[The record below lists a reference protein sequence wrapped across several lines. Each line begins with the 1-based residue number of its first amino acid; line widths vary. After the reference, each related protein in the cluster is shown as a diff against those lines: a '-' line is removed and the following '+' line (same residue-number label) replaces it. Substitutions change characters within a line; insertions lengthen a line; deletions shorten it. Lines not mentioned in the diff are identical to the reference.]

1 MRVMLTVICLV
12 FGAANAAE
20 VHLSDGSVII
30 GTILSL
36 VDSEDLI
43 VDTEHM
49 DKVTIE
55 WKAVEKISGT
65 QVIEV
70 ELFNG
75 QRLFG
80 EVTVDAKDLSIVGD
94 ETTVTLPRDR
104 VFYITEVN
112 ETFWESLAA
121 YTDLSMNITRGNNE
135 TTQLSFGGGVGY
147 VGRDF
152 ETSIDATSTI
162 NEQTDGQDLRRAT
175 LAGNYTYRLPR
186 NWQAS
191 GLLQFES
198 DEQQGLDLR
207 TLIGGSIGN
216 RIYNQR
222 RMRLD
227 LFSGLVLNSEQFDE
241 QRKTE
246 SLEAL
251 LGAAYQMRG
260 KRGVDIDAT
269 LAILPS
275 LTESGRLRAQ
285 FDGALTFDLFSDLDF
300 KLTVYDRYDS
310 QPPEGNDTNDTGF
323 TLGLSWTY

>member
-1 MRVMLTVICLV
+1 MRVMLIVIGLV
-12 FGAANAAE
+12 FSMADAAE
-20 VHLSDGSVII
+20 VHLSDGSVVI

-36 VDSEDLI
+36 EDNEDLI
-43 VDTEHM
+43 VDTEYM

-55 WKAVEKISGT
+55 WKAVEKVSGT

-80 EVTVDAKDLSIVGD
+80 EVAVDAENLSIVGD

-104 VFYITEVN
+104 VFAIAEVN
-112 ETFWESLAA
+112 ETFWEGLEA

-135 TTQLSFGGGVGY
+135 TTQLSFGAGVGY
-147 VGRDF
+147 VGRNF

-175 LAGNYTYRLPR
+175 LASNYTYRLPR
-186 NWQAS
+186 SWQAS

-207 TLIGGSIGN
+207 TLVGGAIGN
-216 RIYNQR
+216 RVYNQR
-222 RMRLD
+222 HVRFD
-227 LFSGLVLNSEQFDE
+227 LFSGLVLNSEEFVGQA
-241 QRKTE
+241 RTE
-246 SLEAL
+246 SLEGL
-251 LGAAYQMRG
+251 LGAAYRLRG
-260 KRGVDIDAT
+260 RRGVDIDAS

-275 LTESGRLRAQ
+275 LTEGGRVRGQ
-285 FDGALTFDLFSDLDF
+285 FDGSLSFDLFSDLDF
-300 KLTVYDRYDS
+300 KVTVYDRYDS
-310 QPPEGNDTNDTGF
+310 DPPAGNETNDTGF

>member
-1 MRVMLTVICLV
+1 MRVMLVAICLV
-12 FGAANAAE
+12 FSTADAAE

-36 VDSEDLI
+36 VDNEDLI
-43 VDTEHM
+43 VDTEYM

-55 WKAVEKISGT
+55 WKAVEKVSGT

-80 EVTVDAKDLSIVGD
+80 EVAVDAENLSIVGD

-104 VFYITEVN
+104 VFAIAEVN
-112 ETFWESLAA
+112 ETFWEGLEA

-147 VGRDF
+147 VGRNF

-175 LAGNYTYRLPR
+175 LASNYTYRLPR
-186 NWQAS
+186 SWQAS

-207 TLIGGSIGN
+207 TLVGGAIGN
-216 RIYNQR
+216 RVYNQR
-222 RMRLD
+222 HVRFD
-227 LFSGLVLNSEQFDE
+227 LFSGLVLNSEEFVGQA
-241 QRKTE
+241 RTE
-246 SLEAL
+246 SLEGL
-251 LGAAYQMRG
+251 LGAAYRLRG
-260 KRGVDIDAT
+260 RRGVDIDAS

-275 LTESGRLRAQ
+275 LTEGGRVRGQ
-285 FDGALTFDLFSDLDF
+285 FDGSLSFDLFSDLDF
-300 KLTVYDRYDS
+300 KVTVYDRYDS
-310 QPPEGNDTNDTGF
+310 DPPAGNETNDTGF

>member
-1 MRVMLTVICLV
+1 MRVMLILICLV
-12 FGAANAAE
+12 FSTADAAE
-20 VHLSDGSVII
+20 VHLRDGSIII

-36 VDSEDLI
+36 VDNDDLI
-43 VDTEHM
+43 VDTEYM

-55 WKAVEKISGT
+55 WQAVEKISGT

-80 EVTVDAKDLSIVGD
+80 EVAVDDENVSIAGD

-104 VFYITEVN
+104 VFAIAEVN
-112 ETFWESLAA
+112 ETFWEGLEA
-121 YTDLSMNITRGNNE
+121 YTDLSMNLTRGNNE

-147 VGRDF
+147 VGRNF
-152 ETSIDATSTI
+152 ETSVDATSTI

-207 TLIGGSIGN
+207 TLVGGAIGN
-216 RIYNQR
+216 RVYNQR

-227 LFSGLVLNSEQFDE
+227 LYSGLVLNSEEFTGQS
-241 QRKTE
+241 RTE
-246 SLEAL
+246 SLEGL
-251 LGAAYQMRG
+251 LGAAYRLRG
-260 KRGVDIDAT
+260 RSGMDIDAT

-275 LTESGRLRAQ
+275 LTEGGRVRAQ
-285 FDGALTFDLFSDLDF
+285 FDGSLSFDLFSDLDF
-300 KLTVYDRYDS
+300 KVTVYDRYDS
-310 QPPEGNDTNDTGF
+310 DPPAGNDTNDTGF
-323 TLGLSWTY
+323 TLGLSWSY

>member
-1 MRVMLTVICLV
+1 MRFMLILVCLV
-12 FGAANAAE
+12 FSTAGAAE
-20 VHLSDGSVII
+20 IRLRDGSLII

-36 VDSEDLI
+36 VDNDDLI
-43 VDTEHM
+43 IDTEHM
-49 DKVTIE
+49 DEVVVE
-55 WKAVEKISGT
+55 WDAVETIRET

-80 EVTVDAKDLSIVGD
+80 EVLVDDVQVSIVGD
-94 ETTVTLPRDR
+94 DTTVSLPRER
-104 VFYITEVN
+104 VFAITEVN
-112 ETFWESLAA
+112 ETFWEGLEI

-135 TTQLSFGGGVGY
+135 TTQVGFAAGIGY

-152 ETSIDATSTI
+152 ETSIDGTSTI

-175 LAGNYTYRLPR
+175 LAGSYTYRLPR

-207 TLIGGSIGN
+207 TMVGGAIGN
-216 RIYNQR
+216 RVYNQR

-227 LFSGLVLNSEQFDE
+227 LFSGLVLNSEQFE
-241 QRKTE
+241 GEPRTE
-246 SLEAL
+246 SLEGL
-251 LGAAYQMRG
+251 LGATYQLRG
-260 KRGVDIDAT
+260 IRGIDLDTT

-275 LTESGRLRAQ
+275 LTQSGRVRAQ
-285 FDGALTFDLFSDLDF
+285 FDGALSFDLFSDLDF
-300 KLTVYDRYDS
+300 KLTVYDRYDN
-310 QPPEGNDTNDTGF
+310 QPPAGNATNDTGF

>member
-162 NEQTDGQDLRRAT
+162 NEQAEGQDLRRST
-175 LAGNYTYRLPR
+175 LAGSYTYRLPR